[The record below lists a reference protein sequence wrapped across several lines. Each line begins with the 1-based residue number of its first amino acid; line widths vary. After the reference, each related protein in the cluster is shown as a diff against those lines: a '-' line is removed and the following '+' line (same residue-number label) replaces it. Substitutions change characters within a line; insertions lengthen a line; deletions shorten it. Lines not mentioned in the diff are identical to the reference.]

1 MSTTA
6 ALITEQRGTETQ
18 EVCEST
24 DKLRAA
30 AVQME
35 HQTQRTASI
44 IMIRSETARDAASQ
58 ERTGVRHREAVG
70 DE

>member
-18 EVCEST
+18 EICEST

-35 HQTQRTASI
+35 DQTQRTASI
-44 IMIRSETARDAASQ
+44 IVIQSETAQDSVSQ
-58 ERTGVRHREAVG
+58 KRTE
-70 DE
+70 